1 VFQGIVRAPP
11 TKAWVASSF
20 FKASQMFII
29 VEKTPKPLVLQ
40 NHGRRF
46 VFFFILKKRKRLIGL

>member
-40 NHGRRF
+40 NHGQRF
-46 VFFFILKKRKRLIGL
+46 VFFSSSKKEKG